1 VSLARR
7 WLAGGAVAVLTVLG
21 GCGYSM
27 RPLSPVGVRTVA
39 VEVIENPTFWRDLE
53 FQLTEDLKNA
63 ILSRTDLLIVEKD
76 RADVLLSGKIV
87 NFIEQVLVED
97 PIDDV
102 LESSVIV
109 TADFVLKDLR
119 TGNERSRVRLTD
131 TAEFVVG
138 SNENVN
144 SATAEA
150 FSDLSEKVIYS
161 LLEEPF

>member
-1 VSLARR
+1 
-7 WLAGGAVAVLTVLG
+7 
-21 GCGYSM
+21 M

-87 NFIEQVLVED
+87 NFLEQVLVED
-97 PIDDV
+97 PVDNV

-138 SNENVN
+138 RNEDVN